1 MISKVFWGDK
11 ETFSSFRAQRYKF
24 ILNFATDLYIKQC

>member
-1 MISKVFWGDK
+1 MFSTSILGDK